1 VIYVDNSKVMCRR
14 WNWRQSGQTK
24 LSPATTK
31 AVINVDC
38 LPPLS
43 KGEPETI
50 TGELAGLVR
59 EFCGGEVKYFL
70 LHAARNEVEI

>member
-1 VIYVDNSKVMCRR
+1 MLIDNSKVMCRR

-24 LSPATTK
+24 LSPVTTK
-31 AVINVDC
+31 AVINMDC

-50 TGELAGLVR
+50 TGELAGLV
-59 EFCGGEVKYFL
+59 
-70 LHAARNEVEI
+70 